1 MGFCLLPSLDWKF
14 SEARRTQSCSYL
26 HHAYL
31 CPCTGV
37 LRALAFGSSSGGG
50 TLHIFSKRS
59 EGWKEEGFFSLLGV
73 ETEGYSK
80 NRCGRKD
87 KCSSCSGGRVGGKE
101 VEVRRKGG
109 EEEKHHKSR
118 RGREGRG
125 RPRPQRSAA
134 GSPLSLPP
142 PSRQRSKG
150 VLDCC
155 RQTDLPGLLSGI
167 LKLGHFKRSFLTT
180 STLISDILGEKKAM
194 VPCMPFH

>member
-1 MGFCLLPSLDWKF
+1 MGLCLLPSLDWKF

-59 EGWKEEGFFSLLGV
+59 KGWKEEGFFSLLGV

-80 NRCGRKD
+80 NGCGRKD

-101 VEVRRKGG
+101 VEVRREG
-109 EEEKHHKSR
+109 R
-118 RGREGRG
+118 RGREASQEQEGKGREG
-125 RPRPQRSAA
+125 QTPPTGLGSRLPAVPRPRHPIRGQRVCLTAA
-134 GSPLSLPP
+134 
-142 PSRQRSKG
+142 
-150 VLDCC
+150 D
-155 RQTDLPGLLSGI
+155 RQT
-167 LKLGHFKRSFLTT
+167 FLVFC
-180 STLISDILGEKKAM
+180 LA
-194 VPCMPFH
+194 F

>member
-1 MGFCLLPSLDWKF
+1 MGLFLLPSLDWKL

-26 HHAYL
+26 HRAYL
-31 CPCTGV
+31 HPCTGV
-37 LRALAFGSSSGGG
+37 LRALAFGSSNGGG

-80 NRCGRKD
+80 NGCGRKD

-101 VEVRRKGG
+101 VEVRREG
-109 EEEKHHKSR
+109 R
-118 RGREGRG
+118 RGREASQEQEGKGRKG
-125 RPRPQRSAA
+125 QTPPTGLCSR
-134 GSPLSLPP
+134 LPAHP
-142 PSRQRSKG
+142 TPAIPSEG

-155 RQTDLPGLLSGI
+155 RQTDLPSLLSGI
-167 LKLGHFKRSFLTT
+167 LKLGHFKRSFLSTN
-180 STLISDILGEKKAM
+180 TLISDIFGEKKTM